1 MVADS
6 RLAAL
11 FRDLSGRTD
20 RALASLVVEQLAA
33 TAAGVRLARS
43 ATAGELAPGI
53 ARQRMSTVEHE
64 GDAGR
69 ALLVKRLRRSV
80 SSPIDRE
87 DLFRLSRAVDDVLD
101 ALRDFVREF
110 DLYQATPSPAYA
122 PVLDALA
129 ADVEHLSE
137 AVRLLPSAPR
147 RAAEEALL
155 AKKPG
160 VRPHYQHAVAELLAE
175 PVDADTLRT
184 ALLLGRLDQAG
195 SSLATAVDALADGV
209 IKRFQ

>member
-6 RLAAL
+6 RIAAL
-11 FRDLSGRTD
+11 VRDLSGRTD
-20 RALASLVVEQLAA
+20 QALASLVVEQLAA

-43 ATAGELAPGI
+43 AAAGELAPAV
-53 ARQRMSTVEHE
+53 ARQRMGAVEHE

-110 DLYQATPSPAYA
+110 DLFQAAPSPAYA

-129 ADVEHLSE
+129 ASVDHLSE
-137 AVRLLPSAPR
+137 AVRLLPAAPR
-147 RAAEEALL
+147 RAADEALL

-160 VRPHYQHAVAELLAE
+160 VRPRYQHAVADLLGG
-175 PVDADTLRT
+175 PVDADTLRDT
-184 ALLLGRLDQAG
+184 LLLGRLDQAG
-195 SSLATAVDALADGV
+195 TSLAAAVDALADGV
-209 IKRFQ
+209 VKRFQ